1 MSNVQALVCH
11 PRSLFHRSDSKSSL
25 NIGVRPIRP
34 MYAGVVRMEM
44 HNINGNHSPN
54 MAARRSRPQHLVN
67 GTGNKTASKGTYLFF
82 IFWYYVLHTNQK
94 NVKLLCETLLTSVIS
109 RKLGESKGTSIRS
122 MWGIPCGPSMTDFT
136 EIGFSGGFP
145 DNPSLTDLTLWLFL
159 TNCSVILIVIQ

>member
-54 MAARRSRPQHLVN
+54 LAARRSRPQHLVN
-67 GTGNKTASKGTYLFF
+67 GTGNKTASKGTYLG
-82 IFWYYVLHTNQK
+82 ILYNLIVLHTNPK
-94 NVKLLCETLLTSVIS
+94 NVKSLCATLITSVIS
-109 RKLGESKGTSIRS
+109 RKFGVAHTRLTLTKRFTNLTLNCASRTLVAPKMKS
-122 MWGIPCGPSMTDFT
+122 DFH
-136 EIGFSGGFP
+136 
-145 DNPSLTDLTLWLFL
+145 TDL
-159 TNCSVILIVIQ
+159 